1 MKVAIIGAGPRGL
14 WAAEELFGRARE
26 RGAAIELSVYNDG
39 PVATAG
45 GLGSYQPDLP
55 AEWVL
60 NVPAKTVR
68 SRLGGLNEWRGSD
81 EEYPPRRVVG
91 RFIAA
96 SWSALAHHVPA
107 GCSLQLI
114 DERVDELAPAG
125 EGVEVAG
132 TRYDEAL
139 LATGHAEEWPGALG
153 PGSVEGVRTVVRAF
167 PPGNLDEIGAH
178 DTVLVRGAALTFVD
192 VVRYCR
198 AETFYPVTRSGRFM
212 DVKSHLT
219 PEQAAQLRP
228 ALRAA
233 EDSIREAAGFTQLID
248 ALTDLSLHVLDA
260 AGARGDEEGVR
271 AVFAGRDGTDPV
283 EDLRASYE
291 VAVGRRAWTPAAAV
305 GYAFRAAYEAVV
317 ERASFG
323 GRDSLGGRRFG
334 ELTRTLERVAFGPPA
349 ETAGQV
355 LEMVDA
361 GRIRTDL
368 LDRGCEDLA
377 ALARQVGATAVVD
390 AVNAPP
396 GPVEGTLAE
405 TLVRRGFARVHE
417 ETGAI
422 MVERD
427 GTLVGQRHLAA
438 AGRMSEG
445 WILGHDTLHRG
456 DHEVIPAWA
465 RRVSRAALAEPERVH
480 GMPPLKARLEPWAQR
495 LVADGE
501 ACRGLI
507 RDFSSP
513 VNVVNAEP
521 LKRNAAELVEAA
533 EAAGVRLRL
542 FYARKANKALAF
554 VDAVREAGHGVDVAS
569 ENELRQ
575 VLARGVDG
583 GEIILTAAVK
593 PDALLRLAIDNA
605 VVISVDNVGEY
616 ERIAD
621 IAAGRAVRVAPRLAP
636 DPALVAPTRFGERKS
651 TWLCCC
657 ASPREGVRVAG
668 VHAHLNGYAAADRRA
683 ALREAVE
690 LVDGLR
696 EAGHAP
702 EFIDLGGGVPMS
714 YLDSE
719 KQWRAYERAIAAQRD
734 GYAEPFTWKAD
745 PLSTVYPY
753 WQTPTRGAWLR
764 DVLGGGI
771 AEQLRERGLRLH
783 LEPGRA
789 LLDGCGLTL
798 TEVAFVKRRSDGV
811 PLVGVYMNRTQ
822 CRSTSDDYL
831 VDPILIRSSEPGEE
845 VEAFLVGAYC
855 IEDELILRRKVRF
868 PSGVQPGDIVAI
880 PNTAGYFMHILE
892 SASHQ
897 IPLARNVVW
906 PAGELDAID
915 ATG

>member
-14 WAAEELFGRARE
+14 WAAEELFSRARE

-60 NVPAKTVR
+60 NVPAETVHT
-68 SRLGGLNEWRGSD
+68 RLGGLNEWRGD
-81 EEYPPRRVVG
+81 DDEYPSRRVVG

-96 SWSALAHHVPA
+96 SWSALAHWVPA
-107 GCSLQLI
+107 GCTVQI
-114 DERVDELAPAG
+114 VDHRVDEIIPADG
-125 EGVEVAG
+125 GVAVDG

-139 LATGHAEEWPGALG
+139 LATGHAEDWPGALA
-153 PGSVEGVRTVVRAF
+153 PDSVEGVNTVVRAF
-167 PPGNLDEIGAH
+167 PPGNLDAIGAH
-178 DTVLVRGAALTFVD
+178 DTALVRGAALTFVD

-198 AETFYPVTRSGRFM
+198 AGIFYPVARGGRFM
-212 DVKSHLT
+212 DVKCHLA
-219 PEQAAQLRP
+219 PDQAAQLRP

-233 EDSIREAAGFTQLID
+233 EDSIRGAAGFTELID
-248 ALTDLSLHVLDA
+248 ALADLSLDVLAA
-260 AGARGDEEGVR
+260 AGGAGDKAGVR
-271 AVFAGRDGTDPV
+271 AVLAGRDGTDPV

-291 VAVGRRAWTPAAAV
+291 VAVGSRAWTPAAAV
-305 GYAFRAAYEAVV
+305 GYAFRAAYGAVV

-323 GRDSLGGRRFG
+323 GRDSLGGERFG
-334 ELTRTLERVAFGPPA
+334 ELTTTLERVAFGPPA

-355 LEMVDA
+355 LGMIES

-368 LDRGCEDLA
+368 LGRGDEDLT
-377 ALARQVGATAVVD
+377 ALAREVGATAVVD

-396 GPVEGTLAE
+396 GPVKGTVAGL
-405 TLVRRGFARVHE
+405 LVERGIARVHG

-427 GTLVGQRHLAA
+427 GTLVGQQHLAA

-445 WILGHDTLHRG
+445 WILGHDTLRRG
-456 DHEVIPAWA
+456 EHEVIPAWA
-465 RRVSRAALAEPERVH
+465 RRVSRAALADPERVH
-480 GMPPLKARLEPWAQR
+480 GMPPLRACLEPWAQR
-495 LVADGE
+495 LLADNE

-513 VNVVNAEP
+513 VNVVDAEP

-533 EAAGVRLRL
+533 AAEGVELRL
-542 FYARKANKALAF
+542 YYARKANKALAF
-554 VDAVREAGHGVDVAS
+554 VDAVRDAGHGVDVAS

-575 VLARGVDG
+575 VLERGVRGRD
-583 GEIILTAAVK
+583 IILTAAVK
-593 PDALLRLAIDNA
+593 PDALLRLAIDSG
-605 VVISVDNVGEY
+605 VVISVDNAGEY

-621 IAAGRAVRVAPRLAP
+621 LAAGRTVRVAPRLAP
-636 DPALVAPTRFGERKS
+636 DPAAVAPTRFGERKD
-651 TWLCCC
+651 TWLRCCSS
-657 ASPREGVRVAG
+657 ARAGVRVVG
-668 VHAHLNGYAAADRRA
+668 VHVHLNGYAAADRRV
-683 ALREAVE
+683 ALEEAVR

-696 EAGHAP
+696 DAGHEL

-714 YLDSE
+714 YLAHE
-719 KQWRAYERAIAAQRD
+719 EQWRAYEQAIAAQPH

-745 PLSTVYPY
+745 PLTTVYPY
-753 WQTPTRGAWLR
+753 WQSPTRGAWLR
-764 DVLGGGI
+764 EVLGGGT
-771 AEQLRERGLRLH
+771 AAALRERGLRLH

-798 TEVAFVKRRSDGV
+798 AEVAFVKERSDGV
-811 PLVGVYMNRTQ
+811 PLVGLYMNRTQ

-831 VDPILIRSSEPGEE
+831 VDPILIRASEPGEE
-845 VEAFLVGAYC
+845 LEAFLVGAYC

-868 PSGVQPGDIVAI
+868 PSGVAPGDIVAI
-880 PNTAGYFMHILE
+880 PNTAGYLMHILE

-915 ATG
+915 AAG